1 MWCQGFTM
9 KDYKLFFSRKFQ
21 ITLSKSIGSIIVQI
35 CKNVQNILCLV
46 FGMLRRPGITSS
58 ELVVIVGPLGPGG
71 RPRGS
76 VAHPEAGPHAGRGLL
91 VVLDGVAESLG
102 HVVRGLRSISF

>member
-21 ITLSKSIGSIIVQI
+21 ITLSKSISSIIVQI
-35 CKNVQNILCLV
+35 CKNVQSILCLV

-58 ELVVIVGPLGPGG
+58 ELVVIVGPLGAGG

-91 VVLDGVAESLG
+91 IVLDGVAESLG

>member
-1 MWCQGFTM
+1 M

-21 ITLSKSIGSIIVQI
+21 ITLSKSISSIIVQI
-35 CKNVQNILCLV
+35 CINVQNILCLV

-58 ELVVIVGPLGPGG
+58 ELVVIVGSLGAGG

>member
-1 MWCQGFTM
+1 
-9 KDYKLFFSRKFQ
+9 
-21 ITLSKSIGSIIVQI
+21 
-35 CKNVQNILCLV
+35 
-46 FGMLRRPGITSS
+46 MLRRPGITSS
-58 ELVVIVGPLGPGG
+58 ELVVLVGPLGPGG

-102 HVVRGLRSISF
+102 HVVGCLGHVVVLQQSEQPGVGGSVAADGGLQAGERKVMR